1 VVMLEPC
8 KSQIFH
14 LICSRIFAAGKAII
28 YGVGQRRSQKSK
40 TKFKRSRDNQFSR
53 AWRRTARRKS
63 EHTSGTMGV
72 FSLRGHAV
80 DGLALDEKLDE
91 RYSTGV
97 YTVEKCLVIV
107 GFEYDAV
114 LE

>member
-1 VVMLEPC
+1 
-8 KSQIFH
+8 
-14 LICSRIFAAGKAII
+14 
-28 YGVGQRRSQKSK
+28 
-40 TKFKRSRDNQFSR
+40 
-53 AWRRTARRKS
+53 
-63 EHTSGTMGV
+63 MGV